1 MGAGLSCGLIR
12 LLLIPLLVTAALLC
26 AGCGY
31 VGDPLPPLANVPGHI
46 TDLAAIQRGGRLI
59 VHFTPPTQTTEGS
72 AIKTP
77 LKLDLRIGTAMA
89 QFRAEDWAAAARA
102 IPAAPVKNGL
112 AEYEVP
118 VEDWVGKDVTL
129 GARAVGSNR
138 KDSGWSN
145 FVNLVIVAPP
155 AAPADVKP
163 EPTANGVRLTWQGG
177 PGNYRVFRR
186 ADEEKAYAPAA
197 SVTAPEWVDAQAEFG
212 KTYHYVVQRTVPAGA
227 GVAESDLSAEVTIKP
242 VDTFPPA
249 APAGMRTI
257 AAAGSVELTWERNME
272 PDLAGYRVYRSTG
285 DGAFEKLDDVQVPAY
300 SDRKVEAGKSYR
312 YEISAVDQ
320 AGNEGARSATVTVR
334 VE

>member
-1 MGAGLSCGLIR
+1 LIR
-12 LLLIPLLVTAALLC
+12 LLLLPLSITAALLC

-72 AIKTP
+72 AIKAP

-89 QFRAEDWAAAARA
+89 QFRAEDWAAAALR

-118 VEDWVGKDVTL
+118 LADLVGKDVTI
-129 GARAVGSNR
+129 GARAIGSNG

-145 FVNLVIVAPP
+145 FVNLPIVPPP
-155 AAPADVKP
+155 AVPAEVKP
-163 EPTANGVRLTWQGG
+163 DATADGVRLTWQGG
-177 PGNYRVFRR
+177 PGSYRVFRR
-186 ADEEKAYAPAA
+186 AGDEKSYGPPA

-212 KTYHYVVQRTVPAGA
+212 KTYHYLVQRTVPVGA
-227 GVAESDLSAEVTIKP
+227 GVAESDLSAEVTITPK
-242 VDTFPPA
+242 DTFAPA
-249 APAGMRTI
+249 APTGVRTI
-257 AAAGSVELTWERNME
+257 AAAGSVELTWERNTE
-272 PDLAGYRVYRSTG
+272 ADLAGYRVYRATG

-300 SDRKVEAGKSYR
+300 SDRKVEAGKTYR
-312 YEISAVDQ
+312 YALSAVDQ
-320 AGNEGARSATVTVR
+320 AGNESARSAAVTVR

>member
-1 MGAGLSCGLIR
+1 LIR
-12 LLLIPLLVTAALLC
+12 PLLITAALLC

-59 VHFTPPTQTTEGS
+59 VHFTPPTQTTEAA

-77 LKLDLRIGTAMA
+77 LKLDLRIGTSTG

-118 VEDWVGKDVTL
+118 VVDWVGKEVTI
-129 GARAVGSNR
+129 GARAVGSNG
-138 KDSGWSN
+138 KESGWSN
-145 FVNLVIVAPP
+145 FVNVAIVPPP
-155 AAPADVKP
+155 AAPAEVKP
-163 EPTANGVRLTWQGG
+163 EATAEGVRLTWQGG

-186 ADEEKAYAPAA
+186 VDDEKSFALAA
-197 SVTAPEWVDAQAEFG
+197 SVTAAEWVDTQAEFG
-212 KTYHYVVQRTVPAGA
+212 KTYRYMVQRTAPVGT
-227 GVAESDLSAEVTIKP
+227 GMAESDLSPEVTITP
-242 VDTFPPA
+242 RDTFPPA
-249 APAGMRTI
+249 PPTGVRTI
-257 AAAGSVELTWERNME
+257 AAAGSVELTWERNTE
-272 PDLAGYRVYRSTG
+272 ADLAGYRIYRATG

-320 AGNEGARSATVTVR
+320 AGNESGRSAAVTVR